1 MGAWNP
7 IGIFILLIS
16 WVIIAG
22 IAIFA
27 IRYAINTS
35 RLTGELTEVKKEL
48 QQLRHEL
55 KLRGGNGEEDTL

>member
-1 MGAWNP
+1 MSAWNP
-7 IGIFILLIS
+7 IGIFMLLVS

-22 IAIFA
+22 IAVFV

-35 RLTGELTEVKKEL
+35 RLTGELTEVKREL

-55 KLRGGNGEEDTL
+55 KLRAGNEKEDTL

>member
-7 IGIFILLIS
+7 IGIFTLLVS

-22 IAIFA
+22 IAVFV

-35 RLTGELTEVKKEL
+35 RLTGELTEVKESFSSCV
-48 QQLRHEL
+48 
-55 KLRGGNGEEDTL
+55 TS